1 LPRVN
6 ARPFGI
12 QYEETNMIPGQS
24 LFLRLAR
31 RNKSRVL
38 FASAALLS
46 LLLALPAFSQ
56 VNLGRIGGA
65 ITDQTGGAIV
75 GATVTVTD
83 IARGVART
91 LTTDSVGAY
100 AAPNLT
106 PGIYTVHA
114 EFQGFKSVD
123 RQDVNVGVGQ
133 DVRIDLSLQ
142 PGEQTQ
148 TVTVTGEQPELNTTN
163 AQLGGTITN
172 QTATDLPI
180 AGRTFLYLLN
190 YRPGIATKPGAGG
203 GLIQYSNGM
212 RPDYNIYVFDGLADV
227 NSWGTAGPLNIG
239 FQAGGPDESVILSV
253 DAVQEMNLVENPKA
267 EYGWRPGAQIS
278 IGLKSGT
285 NQFHGTGFALGRD
298 TALDTANPFTHQVA
312 PTIFEQFGATGG
324 GPIKKDKAFFYLG
337 YEAQRYNVGNP
348 KNIVVPT
355 VAAGA
360 GAASSFPDAINDML
374 NNHGYTPATLSPLS
388 LNLAGCTVA
397 GAAKPYAVS
406 CVPNAG
412 LFSNNTLSTSFPTDF
427 ADNGGSDSASAKVDY
442 HLNDKNSF
450 NLDFFRGIG
459 YVNAPVGSVTQ
470 PYFATNILGSV
481 TVGRVVWAY
490 VPSSNWVNEVRAGW
504 DYSLQTG
511 NPGADCVTNPN
522 HPNYPA
528 LGYVSGAQIC
538 GIAAITI
545 SGFGSS
551 PAAPTLGDPEGI
563 WNKSL
568 IYRASDNVSYTHG
581 NHIFKFGFEYA
592 HNIFDGKI
600 NEYLSKGVIA
610 FGTSATTGVAF
621 TGATAL
627 EDFLNG
633 VPSAEQ
639 IQTGNLHRTVTFEQF
654 ASYAQDDWR
663 LAPRVT
669 LNLGLRY
676 EYETPLKEANNLL
689 GNFAPGTPS
698 GLVQANGANLYRG
711 YPWMFEPRIGLAW
724 DVTGK
729 GTTVVHSG
737 FNISYYL
744 PTAAEFFNPTTLQN
758 TPTAFNLI
766 GNGGTQN
773 AGGTINLGTVSVATP
788 PKWQAGVPIFGS
800 LVGQTASCSN
810 TAPCKIAAVDPH
822 LTDAEFFLWN
832 FGVQHAFSNNM
843 TLDVSYVGNHGE
855 HMLDPVDV
863 NQPVPGTNNGAQ
875 ENARRPYVGPYPWFS
890 NILLLS
896 DWQRSNYNGLQA
908 TLTERVTHGLTFTAG
923 YTYAHAFDMAPGEI
937 NEIIPQNSTN
947 RNAEYGS
954 GVLDVRHRFTLEGTY
969 ALPGRKGDG
978 QLLEGWAVSS
988 ATQIWSALP
997 WSPLDPTDDISGTG
1011 EAQDRWD
1018 LFGTPSNFNGYGR
1031 ETAIPCYGVTGSTFA
1046 KVARC
1051 TTVANVGLM
1060 PQACQTAAAGLP
1072 VNSGLPAGTAGATGT
1087 LQLAR
1092 LGCYVSGNSV
1102 IVPPAQGTFGTMERD
1117 ELRGQGFRV
1126 WDMTVMKN
1134 FTFRERLNI
1143 QGRVEVYNLLNSTQF
1158 AQLGISGGSNG
1169 SNLASPASFGASTGT
1184 PNVIANSPIIGNG
1197 DTRRIQFGL
1206 RFQF

>member
-1 LPRVN
+1 
-6 ARPFGI
+6 
-12 QYEETNMIPGQS
+12 MIPGQS
-24 LFLRLAR
+24 PFSRFAR
-31 RNKSRVL
+31 RNQRRLLMAS
-38 FASAALLS
+38 FAVLS

-75 GATVTVTD
+75 GASITVTD
-83 IARGVART
+83 VARGVSRT
-91 LTTDSVGAY
+91 LTTDSTGTY

-106 PGIYTVHA
+106 PGIYTIHA
-114 EFQGFKSVD
+114 EFKGFKSVD
-123 RQDVNVGVGQ
+123 RQDLNVGVGQ
-133 DVRIDLSLQ
+133 DVRVDLSLQ

-298 TALDTANPFTHQVA
+298 TSLDTANPFTRQVA

-324 GPIKKDKAFFYLG
+324 GAIKKDKAFYYLG

-355 VAAGA
+355 LASGPGA
-360 GAASSFPDAINDML
+360 SKSFPDAISDML
-374 NNHGYTPATLSPLS
+374 NHHGYTPATLSPLS
-388 LNLAGCTVA
+388 MNLAGCTA
-397 GAAKPYAVS
+397 TGAASYTIT
-406 CVPNAG
+406 CTPNAG
-412 LFSNNTLSTSFPTDF
+412 LFSNNTQSTSFPTDF
-427 ADNGGSDSASAKVDY
+427 ADNGGSDSGSAKIDY

-459 YVNAPVGSVTQ
+459 YVNAPVGNVTQ

-504 DYSLQTG
+504 DYSLQTA
-511 NPGADCVTNPN
+511 NPGADCVTNAN
-522 HPNYPA
+522 HPNYTA

-538 GIAAITI
+538 GIAAVTI
-545 SGFGSS
+545 SGYGSS
-551 PAAPTLGDPEGI
+551 PASPTLGDPEGI

-581 NHIFKFGFEYA
+581 NHVFKFGFEYA

-621 TGATAL
+621 LGATAL

-654 ASYAQDDWR
+654 ATYAQDDWR
-663 LAPRVT
+663 LTPRVT

-698 GLVQANGANLYRG
+698 GLAQANGANLYRG

-766 GNGGTQN
+766 AGTTTRN
-773 AGGTINLGTVSVATP
+773 AGGTINLGNVSVATP
-788 PKWQAGVPIFGS
+788 AKWAVNTPIFAS

-832 FGVQHAFSNNM
+832 FGIQHAFTNSM

-855 HMLDPVDV
+855 HMLDPVDI
-863 NQPVPGTNNGAQ
+863 NQPLPGANGGAA
-875 ENARRPYVGPYPWFS
+875 ENARRPYTLNGQYPYFS

-908 TLTERVTHGLTFTAG
+908 TLNERVTHGLTFTAG

-937 NEIIPQNSTN
+937 NEIIPQDSTN

-969 ALPGRKGDG
+969 ELPGRKSPG
-978 QLLEGWAVSS
+978 QLLQGWAVSS

-1018 LFGTPSNFNGYGR
+1018 LVGNASGFNGYGR
-1031 ETAIPCYGVTGSTFA
+1031 RTPIPYFAGISNTACLAAAQALPNGPGGSTA
-1046 KVARC
+1046 VASL
-1051 TTVANVGLM
+1051 TKY
-1060 PQACQTAAAGLP
+1060 
-1072 VNSGLPAGTAGATGT
+1072 
-1087 LQLAR
+1087 
-1092 LGCYVSGNSV
+1092 GCYVSHGSM
-1102 IVPPAQGTFGTMERD
+1102 ILPPAQGNFGTMSRD

-1134 FTFRERLNI
+1134 FIFRERFNV
-1143 QGRVEVYNLLNSTQF
+1143 QGRVEIYNLLNSTQF

-1169 SNLASPASFGASTGT
+1169 SNLASPASFGESTGT

>member
-1 LPRVN
+1 MSSENEVEMSSSILLSRTLVFP
-6 ARPFGI
+6 
-12 QYEETNMIPGQS
+12 TCKK
-24 LFLRLAR
+24 L
-31 RNKSRVL
+31 SRVL
-38 FASAALLS
+38 LASLGLLS
-46 LLLALPAFSQ
+46 LLLSVPAFSQ
-56 VNLGRIGGA
+56 VNLGRVGGTV
-65 ITDQTGGAIV
+65 TDQTGGAIV
-75 GATVTVTD
+75 GAAVTVTD
-83 IARGVART
+83 VERGVTRT
-91 LTTDSVGAY
+91 LTTDSTGSY

-106 PGIYTVHA
+106 PGKYTVHG
-114 EFQGFKSVD
+114 EFKGFKSED
-123 RQDVNVGVGQ
+123 RQDVVVQVGQ
-133 DVRIDLSLQ
+133 DVRIDISLQ

-172 QTATDLPI
+172 ETATDLPI

-285 NQFHGTGFALGRD
+285 NTMHGTAFGLGRD
-298 TALDTANPFTHQVA
+298 TSMDTANPFTREVA
-312 PTIFEQFGATGG
+312 PTIFEQFGGTIGG
-324 GPIKKDKAFFYLG
+324 AIKKDKLFYYTG

-348 KNIVVPT
+348 KNITVPSL
-355 VAAGA
+355 VPGP
-360 GAASSFPDAINDML
+360 GAANSFPDAIRDMI
-374 NNHGYTPATLSPLS
+374 NHGYTPTTFSQLS
-388 LNLAGCTVA
+388 LNLAGCTVT
-397 GAAKPYAVS
+397 GAAPYTIG
-406 CVPNAG
+406 CTPNAG
-412 LFSNNTLSTSFPTDF
+412 LFANNTPSTSFPTDF
-427 ADNGGSDSASAKVDY
+427 ADNGGSDNGVAKIDY
-442 HLNDKNSF
+442 HLNDKNSL

-470 PYFATNILGSV
+470 PYWATNILGSV
-481 TVGRVVWAY
+481 TVGRVVWAWI
-490 VPSSNWVNEVRAGW
+490 PNSTWVNEVRAGW
-504 DYSLQTG
+504 DYSLQTA

-522 HPNYPA
+522 PPNYA
-528 LGYVSGAQIC
+528 QLGFISGAQIC
-538 GIAAITI
+538 GFPNLTI

-551 PAAPTLGDPEGI
+551 PTAPTLGDPEGI

-568 IYRASDNVSYTHG
+568 IFRASDNLSYTHG

-639 IQTGNLHRTVTFEQF
+639 IQTGNLHRTVTFEQI
-654 ASYAQDDWR
+654 ATYIQDDWR
-663 LAPRVT
+663 LKPRVT
-669 LNLGLRY
+669 VNLGVRY

-689 GNFAPGTPS
+689 GNFAPSTAS

-711 YPWMFEPRIGLAW
+711 YPWMFEPRLGLAW

-729 GTTVVHSG
+729 GTTVVHTG

-758 TPTAFNLI
+758 TPTAFNLVSPS
-766 GNGGTQN
+766 GTRN
-773 AGGTINLGTVSVATP
+773 AGGTINLGNVSVATP
-788 PKWQAGVPIFGS
+788 AKWQLNTPIFAS

-832 FGVQHAFSNNM
+832 FGIQHAFSNSLTM
-843 TLDVSYVGNHGE
+843 DISYVGNHGE
-855 HMLDPVDV
+855 HILDPVDI

-875 ENARRPYVGPYPWFS
+875 ENARRPYVGSFPYFS

-908 TLTERVTHGLTFTAG
+908 TLHERVTHGLTFTAG
-923 YTYAHAFDMAPGEI
+923 YTYSHSFDMAPGEI

-969 ALPGRKGDG
+969 ALPGKKSFG
-978 QLLEGWAVSS
+978 QILQGWVVSS
-988 ATQIWSALP
+988 ATQIWSPLP
-997 WSPLDPTDDISGTG
+997 WSPLDPTDDIGGTG

-1018 LFGTPSNFNGYGR
+1018 LIGNSSDFNGYGR
-1031 ETAIPCYGVTGSTFA
+1031 RTAIPCYGVAGSTFA
-1046 KVARC
+1046 KTSRC
-1051 TTVANVGLM
+1051 TTVASVTLV
-1060 PQACQTAAAGLP
+1060 PQACQTAAAALP
-1072 VNSGLPAGTAGATGT
+1072 VNSTLPVGTAGATGT

-1092 LGCYVSGNSV
+1092 LGCYVSGSSV
-1102 IVPPAQGTFGTMERD
+1102 IVPPAQGTFGTMQRD
-1117 ELRGQGFRV
+1117 QFRGQGFRV
-1126 WDMTVMKN
+1126 WDMTIMKN
-1134 FTFRERLNI
+1134 WTFKERFNT
-1143 QGRVEVYNLLNSTQF
+1143 QFRVEFYNLLNSTQF

-1197 DTRRIQFGL
+1197 DTRRIQLGL

>member
-1 LPRVN
+1 MSHGKVLLFFCRFTCGPCKKMS
-6 ARPFGI
+6 RP
-12 QYEETNMIPGQS
+12 
-24 LFLRLAR
+24 LLAGLAL
-31 RNKSRVL
+31 V
-38 FASAALLS
+38 ALLLS
-46 LLLALPAFSQ
+46 APAFSQ
-56 VNLGRIGGA
+56 VNLGRIGGTV
-65 ITDQTGGAIV
+65 TDQTGGAIL

-83 IARGVART
+83 VERGVTRT
-91 LTTDSVGAY
+91 LATDSTGSY

-106 PGIYTVHA
+106 PGTYTVRA
-114 EFQGFKSVD
+114 EFKGFKSID
-123 RQDVNVGVGQ
+123 RQDVAVQVGQ

-172 QTATDLPI
+172 ETATDLPI

-285 NQFHGTGFALGRD
+285 NTTHGTAFALGRD
-298 TALDTANPFTHQVA
+298 TSLDTANPFTRQVA
-312 PTIFEQFGATGG
+312 PTIFEQFGGTLGG
-324 GPIKKDKAFFYLG
+324 AIKKDRIFYYTG

-348 KNIVVPT
+348 KNITIPS
-355 VAAGA
+355 VASGPGA
-360 GAASSFPDAINDML
+360 TGSFPDAINDMIK
-374 NNHGYTPATLSPLS
+374 NHGYTPASFSPLS
-388 LNLAGCTVA
+388 LNLAGCSVTGAAAPYTVA
-397 GAAKPYAVS
+397 
-406 CVPNAG
+406 CTPNAG
-412 LFSNNTLSTSFPTDF
+412 LFANNTASTAFPTDF
-427 ADNGGSDSASAKVDY
+427 ADNGGSDNGVAKLDY
-442 HLNDKNSF
+442 HLNDKNSL

-470 PYFATNILGSV
+470 PYWNSNILGSV
-481 TVGRVVWAY
+481 TVGRVVWAWI
-490 VPSSNWVNEVRAGW
+490 PNSAWVNEVRAGW
-504 DYSLQTG
+504 DYSLQTA

-522 HPNYPA
+522 HPNYAA
-528 LGYVSGAQIC
+528 LGFVSGAQIC
-538 GIAAITI
+538 GFPNVTI

-551 PAAPTLGDPEGI
+551 PTAPTLGDPEGI

-592 HNIFDGKI
+592 HDIFDGKI

-610 FGTSATTGVAF
+610 FGTVATGPSVAF
-621 TGATAL
+621 AGATPL

-633 VPSAEQ
+633 VPSAES
-639 IQTGNLHRTVTFEQF
+639 IQTGSLQRTVTFEQI
-654 ASYAQDDWR
+654 ATYIQDDWR
-663 LAPRVT
+663 LTPRIT
-669 LNLGLRY
+669 LNLGVRY
-676 EYETPLKEANNLL
+676 EYETPLKEAKNLL
-689 GNFAPGTPS
+689 GNFAPNTAS
-698 GLVQANGANLYRG
+698 GLIQANGRNLYRG
-711 YPWMFEPRIGLAW
+711 YPWMFEPRLGLAW

-729 GTTVVHSG
+729 GRTVVHSG

-766 GNGGTQN
+766 AGSTTRN

-788 PKWQAGVPIFGS
+788 AKWQSNQSIFGG

-822 LTDAEFFLWN
+822 LTDAQFFLWN
-832 FGVQHAFSNNM
+832 FGIQHAFSNSLTM
-843 TLDVSYVGNHGE
+843 DISYVGNHGQ
-855 HMLDPVDV
+855 HILDPVDI
-863 NQPVPGTNNGAQ
+863 NQPAPGVSGGPA
-875 ENARRPYVGPYPWFS
+875 ENARRPYTVGGQFPYFS

-908 TLTERVTHGLTFTAG
+908 TLNERVTHGLTFTAG
-923 YTYAHAFDMAPGEI
+923 YTYSHSFDMAPGEI

-954 GVLDVRHRFTLEGTY
+954 GVLDVRHRFTLEGSY
-969 ALPGRKGDG
+969 ALPGKKSPG
-978 QLLEGWAVSS
+978 QMLQGWVVSS
-988 ATQIWSALP
+988 ATQIWSPLP

-1018 LFGTPSNFNGYGR
+1018 LLGNPADFSGYGR
-1031 ETAIPCYGVTGSTFA
+1031 RTGIPCFGAPGSSFA
-1046 KVARC
+1046 KVTRC
-1051 TTVANVGLM
+1051 S
-1060 PQACQTAAAGLP
+1060 QAVPAACTSAAAGLP
-1072 VNSGLPAGTAGATGT
+1072 NGPGGSTGTAS
-1087 LQLAR
+1087 LAKY
-1092 LGCYVSGNSV
+1092 GCYMSGSSV
-1102 IVPPAQGTFGTMERD
+1102 ILPPAQGTFGTMQRD

-1126 WDMTVMKN
+1126 WDMTIMKN
-1134 FTFRERLNI
+1134 WTFKERLDT
-1143 QGRVEVYNLLNSTQF
+1143 QFRVEFYNLLNSTQF

-1197 DTRRIQFGL
+1197 DTRRIQLGL

>member
-1 LPRVN
+1 
-6 ARPFGI
+6 
-12 QYEETNMIPGQS
+12 MMSPGS
-24 LFLRLAR
+24 VLLFRCG
-31 RNKSRVL
+31 
-38 FASAALLS
+38 FAHGTYQKMRAALLAG
-46 LLLALPAFSQ
+46 LALGALVLSVPAFAQ
-56 VNLGRIGGA
+56 VNLGRIGG
-65 ITDQTGGAIV
+65 TVSDQTGGAIV

-83 IARGVART
+83 VERGVTRT
-91 LTTDSVGAY
+91 LTTDSAGSY
-100 AAPNLT
+100 AAPDLT
-106 PGIYTVHA
+106 PGSYTVRA
-114 EFQGFKSVD
+114 EFKGFKSID
-123 RQDVNVGVGQ
+123 RQDVAVQVGQ

-163 AQLGGTITN
+163 AQLGGTISN
-172 QTATDLPI
+172 ETATDLPI

-285 NQFHGTGFALGRD
+285 NTTHGTAFALGRD
-298 TALDTANPFTHQVA
+298 TSMDTANPFTRQVA
-312 PTIFEQFGATGG
+312 PTIFEQFGGTVGG
-324 GPIKKDKAFFYLG
+324 AIKKDKIFYYSG

-348 KNIVVPT
+348 KNITTPS
-355 VAAGA
+355 VAPGA
-360 GAASSFPDAINDML
+360 GTAGSFPDALTDMIK
-374 NNHGYTPATLSPLS
+374 NHGYTPASFSPLS
-388 LNLAGCTVA
+388 LNLAGCSVTGAAAPYTVA
-397 GAAKPYAVS
+397 
-406 CVPNAG
+406 CTPNAG
-412 LFSNNTLSTSFPTDF
+412 LFANNTASTAFPTDF
-427 ADNGGSDSASAKVDY
+427 ADNGGSDNGVAKLDY
-442 HLNDKNSF
+442 HLNEKNSL

-459 YVNAPVGSVTQ
+459 YVNAPVGGVTQ
-470 PYFATNILGSV
+470 PYWNSNILGSV
-481 TVGRVVWAY
+481 TVGRVVWAWI
-490 VPSSNWVNEVRAGW
+490 PNSTWVNEVRAGW
-504 DYSLQTG
+504 DYSLQTA

-522 HPNYPA
+522 HPNYAA
-528 LGYVSGAQIC
+528 LGFVSGAQIC
-538 GIAAITI
+538 GFPNLTI

-551 PAAPTLGDPEGI
+551 PTAPTLGDPEGI

-568 IYRASDNVSYTHG
+568 IYRASDNVSYTQG
-581 NHIFKFGFEYA
+581 NHIFKFGMEYA

-610 FGTSATTGVAF
+610 FGTVATGPSVAF
-621 TGATAL
+621 AGATPL

-633 VPSAEQ
+633 VPSAES
-639 IQTGNLHRTVTFEQF
+639 IQTGNLHRTVTFEQI
-654 ASYAQDDWR
+654 ATYIQDDWR
-663 LAPRVT
+663 LTPRVT
-669 LNLGLRY
+669 LNLGVRY
-676 EYETPLKEANNLL
+676 EYETALKEANNLL
-689 GNFAPGTPS
+689 GNFAPNTAS
-698 GLVQANGANLYRG
+698 GLIQARGGNLYRG
-711 YPWMFEPRIGLAW
+711 YPWMFEPRLGLAW

-729 GTTVVHSG
+729 GTTVVHTG

-766 GNGGTQN
+766 AGTTTRN

-788 PKWQAGVPIFGS
+788 AKWQSNQSIFGS

-822 LTDAEFFLWN
+822 LADAQFFLWN
-832 FGVQHAFSNNM
+832 FGIQHAFSNSLTM
-843 TLDVSYVGNHGE
+843 DISYVGNHGQ
-855 HMLDPVDV
+855 HILDPVDI
-863 NQPVPGTNNGAQ
+863 NQPAPGVSGGPA
-875 ENARRPYVGPYPWFS
+875 ENSRRPYTVNRQFPYFS

-908 TLTERVTHGLTFTAG
+908 TLNERVARGLTFTAG
-923 YTYAHAFDMAPGEI
+923 YTYSHSFDMAPGEI
-937 NEIIPQNSTN
+937 NEIIPQDSTH

-969 ALPGRKGDG
+969 ALPGKKSPG
-978 QLLEGWAVSS
+978 QILQGWVLSS

-1018 LFGTPSNFNGYGR
+1018 LVGNPGGFSGYGR
-1031 ETAIPCYGVTGSTFA
+1031 RTGIPCFGAPGSSFA
-1046 KVARC
+1046 KVTRC
-1051 TTVANVGLM
+1051 SQTVPA
-1060 PQACQTAAAGLP
+1060 ACTSAAAALP
-1072 VNSGLPAGTAGATGT
+1072 NGPGGSTGAAS
-1087 LQLAR
+1087 LAKY
-1092 LGCYVSGNSV
+1092 GCYLSGSSV
-1102 IVPPAQGTFGTMERD
+1102 ILPPAQGTFGTMQRD

-1126 WDMTVMKN
+1126 WDMTIMKN
-1134 FTFRERLNI
+1134 WTFRERLNT
-1143 QGRVEVYNLLNSTQF
+1143 QFRVEFYNLLNSTQF

-1197 DTRRIQFGL
+1197 DTRRIQMGL

>member
-1 LPRVN
+1 MNFSP
-6 ARPFGI
+6 
-12 QYEETNMIPGQS
+12 IPLLEPKS
-24 LFLRLAR
+24 HVR
-31 RNKSRVL
+31 RSRFVC
-38 FASAALLS
+38 
-46 LLLALPAFSQ
+46 LLAGVALVLLGTVPTFSQ
-56 VNLGRIGGA
+56 VNLGRIGGT
-65 ITDQTGGAIV
+65 ITDQTGGAII
-75 GATVTVTD
+75 GAAVTVTD
-83 IARGVART
+83 VARGTSRT
-91 LTTDSVGAY
+91 LTTDSTGSY
-100 AAPNLT
+100 AAPNLI
-106 PGIYTVHA
+106 PGTYTVHA

-123 RQDVNVGVGQ
+123 RQDVLVEVGQ

-142 PGEQTQ
+142 PGQQTQ
-148 TVTVTGEQPELNTTN
+148 TVTVTGEQAEVNTTN

-172 QTATDLPI
+172 ETATDLPI

-285 NQFHGTGFALGRD
+285 NNFHGTGFALGRS
-298 TALDTANPFTHQVA
+298 TSLDTANPFTRQVA
-312 PTIFEQFGATGG
+312 PTVFEQYGATVG
-324 GPIKKDKAFFYLG
+324 GPIKKDKVFFYLG

-348 KNIVVPT
+348 KNITVPS
-355 VAAGA
+355 VAPGA
-360 GAASSFPDAINDML
+360 GISGSFPDAINDML
-374 NNHGYTPATLSPLS
+374 NKHGYTPTTLSALS
-388 LNLAGCTVA
+388 MNLAGCKATGASAPYTVT
-397 GAAKPYAVS
+397 
-406 CVPNAG
+406 CTPNAG
-412 LFSNNTLSTSFPTDF
+412 LFSNNTASTNFPTDF
-427 ADNGGSDSASAKVDY
+427 ADNGGSDSGSAKIDY
-442 HLNDKNSF
+442 HLNDKNSL

-470 PYFATNILGSV
+470 PYWATNILGSV
-481 TVGRVVWAY
+481 TVGRVVWAWI
-490 VPSSNWVNEVRAGW
+490 PNSNWVNEVRAGW
-504 DYSLQTG
+504 DYSLQTA

-522 HPNYPA
+522 HPDYNA

-538 GIAAITI
+538 GIANITI

-551 PAAPTLGDPEGI
+551 PTAPTMGDPEGI

-568 IYRASDNVSYTHG
+568 NYRASDNLTHTHG
-581 NHIFKFGFEYA
+581 NHGFKFGAEYA
-592 HNIFDGKI
+592 HQIFDGKI
-600 NEYLSKGVIA
+600 NMYLSKGVIA
-610 FGTSATTGVAF
+610 FGTAATGPSVAF
-621 TGATAL
+621 AGATPL

-639 IQTGNLHRTVTFEQF
+639 IQTGNLRRTVTYEQF
-654 ASYAQDDWR
+654 AAYAQDDWR
-663 LAPRVT
+663 LKPRLT
-669 LNLGLRY
+669 LNLGVRY

-689 GNFAPGTPS
+689 GNFSPTSAS
-698 GLVQANGANLYRG
+698 GLVQANGANLYRA
-711 YPWMFEPRIGLAW
+711 YPWMFEPRLGVAW

-729 GTTVVHSG
+729 GTTIVHTG

-758 TPTAFNLI
+758 TPTAFNL
-766 GNGGTQN
+766 NTGTATRN
-773 AGGTINLGTVSVATP
+773 AGGTINLGNVSVATP
-788 PKWQAGVPIFGS
+788 GKWVVSTPIFAS
-800 LVGQTASCSN
+800 LVGQTAVCSN

-822 LTDAEFFLWN
+822 LTDAQFFLWN
-832 FGVQHAFSNNM
+832 FGVQHAFSSNLTM
-843 TLDVSYVGNHGE
+843 DVSYVGNHGQ
-855 HMLDPVDV
+855 HILDPVDI
-863 NQPVPGTNNGAQ
+863 NQPIPGASGGAA
-875 ENARRPYVGPYPWFS
+875 ENSRRPYVNQFPYFS

-896 DWQRSNYNGLQA
+896 DWQRANYNGLQA
-908 TLTERVTHGLTFTAG
+908 TLNERVAHGLTFTAG

-937 NEIIPQNSTN
+937 NEIIPQDSTN
-947 RNAEYGS
+947 RNAEYGN

-969 ALPGRKGDG
+969 ALPGRASPG
-978 QLLEGWAVSS
+978 QMLQGWVISS

-1018 LFGTPSNFNGYGR
+1018 LAGNPGDFSGYGR
-1031 ETAIPCYGVTGSTFA
+1031 RTPIPCFGAAGSAFA

-1051 TTVANVGLM
+1051 SQSVPT
-1060 PQACQTAAAGLP
+1060 ACTAAAAAVPNGP
-1072 VNSGLPAGTAGATGT
+1072 GGTTGT
-1087 LQLAR
+1087 QSLAKF
-1092 LGCYVSGNSV
+1092 GCYMSGSSV
-1102 IVPPAQGTFGTMERD
+1102 IVPPAQGTFGTMARD
-1117 ELRGQGFRV
+1117 LFRGQGFRV
-1126 WDMTVMKN
+1126 WDLTVMKN
-1134 FTFRERLNI
+1134 WIIKERVTTQFRAEF
-1143 QGRVEVYNLLNSTQF
+1143 YNLLNSTQF
-1158 AQLGISGGSNG
+1158 AQLGISNGSNG

-1197 DTRRIQFGL
+1197 DTRRIQLGL